1 MSERSKALLGTSSKV
16 MCIYITWK
24 EVSILELSSVKKSLF
39 DQLVKEEKREIEEL
53 VLHKQ
58 GTNLEIET
66 LQMNEGLVDKRDGI
80 TKKDE
85 TTEEMIGV
93 GNTTIEI
100 RKIITT
106 TIGLV

>member
-1 MSERSKALLGTSSKV
+1 
-16 MCIYITWK
+16 
-24 EVSILELSSVKKSLF
+24 
-39 DQLVKEEKREIEEL
+39 
-53 VLHKQ
+53 
-58 GTNLEIET
+58 
-66 LQMNEGLVDKRDGI
+66 MNEGLVDKRDGI

-100 RKIITT
+100 RKIMTT